1 MYNFRT
7 DMAVERREI
16 AERINQEG
24 IDGIEVEE
32 KDINEKIKLTKV
44 KVTNKNGEEAI
55 GKPMRNLY
63 NNRCKKIKNCNRRR
77 NRKSSRCF
85 IRFIKRISRQ
95 SRKQPR

>member
-16 AERINQEG
+16 LERIDKKEV
-24 IDGIEVEE
+24 DGIEVEE
-32 KDINEKIKLTKV
+32 KDINEKVKLSKV

-55 GKPMRNLY
+55 GKPMRNIY
-63 NNRCKKIKNCNRRR
+63 NNRCKKTKNCNRRR

-85 IRFIKRISRQ
+85 IRIIKRISR
-95 SRKQPR
+95 